1 MKELYDIVRELD
13 PGHDSFVVTLLEG
26 QYCGVKA
33 LLCGGAVTWCSGEEA
48 FFAEQLPALV
58 GIKDTGIQVIGGR
71 RLYAERFG
79 REKQVVICGAGH
91 VGTAI
96 TRAAKFI
103 GLRVTVVDDR
113 PQFAD
118 AAREAGADKVICSDF
133 TEALEEIPGGGDCYF
148 VIVTRGHRSDQVCL
162 QAIAKKPHAYIGLMG
177 SRRKV
182 KLVKE
187 ALMSEGISGEVL
199 DRVCMPIGLDIGG
212 ETPEEIA
219 VSVAAEIIEV
229 KNRKQKQ
236 YGYSE
241 DILDAVTGDHHHEA
255 LAEMRKILAT
265 IISRKG
271 SAPRDVGT
279 KMLVLEDGSCIG
291 TIGGGRVEADVIRK
305 CRELLL
311 TDTPQ
316 AELFHADLTAEAAGE
331 EGMVC
336 GGVLEVLLERVQ
348 GESRDAGSV

>member
-1 MKELYDIVRELD
+1 MKELFDILSGSNSD
-13 PGHDSFVVTLLEG
+13 QDSFIITLLDG
-26 QYCGVKA
+26 NGCGVKA
-33 LLCGGAVTWCSGEEA
+33 LVCGGAVRWCSGEEA
-48 FFAEQLPALV
+48 FFAEQLPALASV
-58 GIKDTGIQVIGGR
+58 KDTGIQVIGGR

-103 GLRVTVVDDR
+103 GLRVTVIDDR
-113 PQFAD
+113 PVFAD
-118 AAREAGADKVICSDF
+118 AAREAGADQVICRDF
-133 TEALEEIPGGGDCYF
+133 TEALEEIPGSGDCYF
-148 VIVTRGHRSDQVCL
+148 VIVTRGHLRDQECL
-162 QAIAKKPHAYIGLMG
+162 RAIVKKPHAYIGLMG

-182 KLVKE
+182 KLVKQ
-187 ALMSEGISGEVL
+187 ALASEGISGEIL

-219 VSVAAEIIEV
+219 VSVIAEIIEV
-229 KNRKQKQ
+229 KNKKKKQ
-236 YGYSE
+236 YGFSE
-241 DILDAVTGDHHHEA
+241 DILNAVTGDHHREA
-255 LAEMRKILAT
+255 LAEMRKVLAT

-271 SAPRDVGT
+271 SAPRGVGT

-316 AELFHADLTAEAAGE
+316 AELFHVDLTAEAAEE

-336 GGVLEVLLERVQ
+336 GGVLEILLELVQ
-348 GESRDAGSV
+348 GESGYAGSV

>member
-1 MKELYDIVRELD
+1 MKELFSILNGSNSD
-13 PGHDSFVVTLLEG
+13 HDSFIVTLLDG
-26 QYCGVKA
+26 KYCGVKA
-33 LLCGGAVTWCSGEEA
+33 LVLGGAVRWCSGEEA
-48 FFAEQLPALV
+48 FFAEQLPVLAGV
-58 GIKDTGIQVIGGR
+58 KNSGIQVIGGR

-91 VGTAI
+91 VGIAVA
-96 TRAAKFI
+96 RAAKFI
-103 GLRVTVVDDR
+103 GLRVTVIDDR
-113 PQFAD
+113 PVFAD
-118 AAREAGADKVICSDF
+118 AAEKAGADQVICRDF
-133 TEALEEIPGGGDCYF
+133 TEALEGIPGGSNCYF
-148 VIVTRGHRSDQVCL
+148 VIVTRGHRRDLECL
-162 QAIAKKPHAYIGLMG
+162 RAIAGKPHAYIGLMG

-187 ALMSEGISGEVL
+187 ALASEGISREVL

-219 VSVAAEIIEV
+219 VSVIAEIIEV
-229 KNRKQKQ
+229 KNKKQKQ
-236 YGYSE
+236 YGFSE
-241 DILDAVTGDHHHEA
+241 DILDAVTGGHHCEA
-255 LAEMRKILAT
+255 LAEMRKVLAT

-279 KMLVLEDGSCIG
+279 KMLILEDGSCIG

-305 CRELLL
+305 CRELFL
-311 TDTPQ
+311 TDSPQ
-316 AELFHADLTAEAAGE
+316 AELIHEELTAEAAEE

-336 GGVLEVLLERVQ
+336 GGVLEILLEYVQ